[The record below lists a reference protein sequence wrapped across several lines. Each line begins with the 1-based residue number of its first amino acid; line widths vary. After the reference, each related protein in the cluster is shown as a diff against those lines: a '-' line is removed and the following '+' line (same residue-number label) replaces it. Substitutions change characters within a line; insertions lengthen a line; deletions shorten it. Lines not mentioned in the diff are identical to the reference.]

1 MEDLGA
7 LKWIAI
13 VALVVYNAVRRS
25 RKTAHKDRQRSRG
38 TALGEAWPA
47 RAAQETAE
55 KRIDTQP
62 ERVVSEHSARE
73 LPAEA
78 ESAMQPQPDTARR
91 CKQPHNTRTPQAAKK
106 PIDAAERPKNA
117 EIHAGNDNS
126 ETFDLRQAVV
136 MSEILRPKFDE

>member
-25 RKTAHKDRQRSRG
+25 RKTARKDRQRSRG
-38 TALGEAWPA
+38 TTLSEAWPA

-55 KRIDTQP
+55 KRSETQP
-62 ERVVSEHSARE
+62 ERVAPERSARE
-73 LPAEA
+73 LPDEVV
-78 ESAMQPQPDTARR
+78 SAIQPQPDTARR
-91 CKQPHNTRTPQAAKK
+91 CNQPHNTQAPQAAKK
-106 PIDAAERPKNA
+106 PTDAAERPENA

-126 ETFDLRQAVV
+126 ATFDLRQAVI

>member
-25 RKTAHKDRQRSRG
+25 RKTARKDRQRGRG

-62 ERVVSEHSARE
+62 ERVVPEHSARE
-73 LPAEA
+73 LLAEVV
-78 ESAMQPQPDTARR
+78 SAMQPQPDTARR

-106 PIDAAERPKNA
+106 PIDAAERPENA